1 MTGNQYKAI
10 IDSFHVETNPKYQP
24 SGSTTYCNIFAQ
36 DVMDECGTP
45 LPSGVCATMLNQL
58 ESGYSSWGS
67 VTYQNAQ
74 VRANNGYPTIAI
86 TSDHVAVVRPTKT
99 APPRPAGVKLES
111 LRPAVPCSTFPPSIM
126 DGLLPALMRLCSTL
140 GAPDNKQQ
148 EGNTHQ
154 LI

>member
-58 ESGYSSWGS
+58 ESGSSSWGS

-86 TSDHVAVVRPTKT
+86 TSDHVAVVRPNEDGSTPT
-99 APPRPAGVKLES
+99 SRREVRITQAG
-111 LRPAVPCSTFPPSIM
+111 RT
-126 DGLLPALMRLCSTL
+126 LLNNSTL
-140 GAPDNKQQ
+140 NYGWPPARLNEIVFYSWGA
-148 EGNTHQ
+148 
-154 LI
+154 